1 MTRFVRLLVLCLL
14 VSGCV
19 SDSPV
24 REGQLLID
32 QGRIDEG
39 IAQLEKTAR
48 EHPDNE
54 QFRLAYVRARDLY
67 VDQLLYEGE
76 KARALGRHDQALA
89 AFERAERLKPEEPR
103 TSAGVHAARAEQAQ
117 SARIVQAQALLD
129 AGRTEDAQ
137 QLTTAVLKE
146 NPAHRAAR
154 ALLRRIEEVQLQNR
168 PAGPQLRAST
178 AKRINL
184 QFRDV
189 PLKSVFDFL
198 SQVSGI
204 NFVFDRDVV
213 PDQRTT
219 ILLRDTPLEE
229 ALGVLL
235 VTNQLDKK
243 VINENTVLIY
253 PNTPERARDYQP
265 LQVRSFYVSNADVK
279 QTLNLVK
286 TVLKTQDAFIDERLN
301 LLVMRDTP
309 HVLDMAEKLIAAQD
323 LAEPEVLLEV
333 KVLEVSRTKLRNL
346 GAQYPTQVSAGVR
359 GATGVAG
366 EITLNEWLG
375 TRSDFVV
382 LNVTDPAFVLNLQH
396 QDSDTNILANPRV
409 RVRSREKAK
418 IHIGDRLPVI
428 TTTSTA
434 NVGIS
439 ESVQYL
445 DVGLK
450 LDIEPN
456 VYLEDEVAIKIGL
469 EVSNIVQEIRSE
481 QGTLS
486 YRIGTRNTA
495 TVLRVGNGE
504 TQVLAGLIQ
513 DEDRRTTDKVPAL
526 GNLPLLGSLFRN
538 NNDSR
543 TKTEIVLLFT
553 PYIVRSLNRPSPAA
567 LTVAAVNQPAGAQP
581 IPRISGSPAAGVE
594 AAPAAL
600 AATTQPRPLAITAPT
615 QARGGEEFSITVSAP
630 AGSEPLRFDVEYDN
644 SRLQILGEEGQ
655 PGRVPLVMSGSVV
668 IRFRSLPGRTGPTRI
683 AIQNIAPMGQTQTQY
698 LAPAPAQVTITP

>member
-39 IAQLEKTAR
+39 IAQLEKTAK

-129 AGRTEDAQ
+129 AGRTEDAK

-146 NPAHRAAR
+146 NPALRAAR

-168 PAGPQLRAST
+168 PAGPQLRASS

-375 TRSDFVV
+375 
-382 LNVTDPAFVLNLQH
+382 PA
-396 QDSDTNILANPRV
+396 R
-409 RVRSREKAK
+409 
-418 IHIGDRLPVI
+418 
-428 TTTSTA
+428 TSWC
-434 NVGIS
+434 
-439 ESVQYL
+439 
-445 DVGLK
+445 
-450 LDIEPN
+450 
-456 VYLEDEVAIKIGL
+456 
-469 EVSNIVQEIRSE
+469 
-481 QGTLS
+481 
-486 YRIGTRNTA
+486 
-495 TVLRVGNGE
+495 
-504 TQVLAGLIQ
+504 
-513 DEDRRTTDKVPAL
+513 
-526 GNLPLLGSLFRN
+526 
-538 NNDSR
+538 
-543 TKTEIVLLFT
+543 
-553 PYIVRSLNRPSPAA
+553 
-567 LTVAAVNQPAGAQP
+567 
-581 IPRISGSPAAGVE
+581 
-594 AAPAAL
+594 
-600 AATTQPRPLAITAPT
+600 
-615 QARGGEEFSITVSAP
+615 
-630 AGSEPLRFDVEYDN
+630 
-644 SRLQILGEEGQ
+644 
-655 PGRVPLVMSGSVV
+655 
-668 IRFRSLPGRTGPTRI
+668 
-683 AIQNIAPMGQTQTQY
+683 
-698 LAPAPAQVTITP
+698 

>member
-1 MTRFVRLLVLCLL
+1 MKKLIPAVLLFVVAACA
-14 VSGCV
+14 
-19 SDSPV
+19 SDSAL
-24 REGQLLID
+24 RDGRRLID
-32 QGRIDEG
+32 QGKMDEG
-39 IAQLEKTAR
+39 IQRLEQASKAR
-48 EHPDNE
+48 PDDEELRVNY
-54 QFRLAYVRARDLY
+54 QRYRDLY
-67 VDQLLYEGE
+67 FDQLMFEGE
-76 KARALGRHDQALA
+76 KARALGRSDQAAA
-89 AFERAERLKPEEPR
+89 AFQRAQGLKPGDERAASGVEATRTAQER
-103 TSAGVHAARAEQAQ
+103 QAKV
-117 SARIVQAQALLD
+117 RDAQALLE
-129 AGRTEDAQ
+129 AGKTQEALNLVREVLRED
-137 QLTTAVLKE
+137 
-146 NPAHRAAR
+146 PAHRGAK
-154 ALLRRIEEVQLQNR
+154 ALQRRMEEAQLKSQ
-168 PAGPQLRAST
+168 PSGPRLKGSSD
-178 AKRINL
+178 KRISL

-204 NFVFDRDVV
+204 NFVFDREVV
-213 PDQRTT
+213 PDTRTT

-235 VTNQLDKK
+235 VTNQLEKK
-243 VINENTVLIY
+243 VINDNTVLVY

-265 LQVRSFYVSNADVK
+265 LVVRSFYLSNADVK

-286 TVLKTQDAFIDERLN
+286 TVLKTQDVFIDERLN

-309 HVLDMAEKLIAAQD
+309 ETIRMAERLIAAQD
-323 LAEPEVLLEV
+323 LAEPEVILEV
-333 KVLEVSRTKLRNL
+333 KVMEVSRTKLRNL

-359 GATGVAG
+359 GAAGIAG
-366 EITLNEWLG
+366 EVTLSEWLNR
-375 TRSDFVV
+375 RSDVVV
-382 LNVTDPAFVLNLQH
+382 LNVTDPAFILNLQH
-396 QDSDTNILANPRV
+396 QDSDTNLLANPRV

-553 PYIVRSLNRPSPAA
+553 PYIVRTLDRPSPAA
-567 LTVAAVNQPAGAQP
+567 LQIASEIQPAGASARQ
-581 IPRISGSPAAGVE
+581 RIGANGVPDA
-594 AAPAAL
+594 AAPAPGTPVAL
-600 AATTQPRPLAITAPT
+600 ALSAPA
-615 QARGGEEFSITVSAP
+615 QARAGEEFTVTISAP
-630 AGSEPLRFDVEYDN
+630 AAVVEPLQFLLEYDS
-644 SRLQILGEEGQ
+644 SRLQVLGEEGV
-655 PGRVPLVMSGSVV
+655 PGQLQMAMSGSAMV
-668 IRFRSLPGRTGPTRI
+668 RFRPLPGRTGPARI
-683 AIQNIAPMGQTQTQY
+683 AISKIAGTGERPAPGQY
-698 LAPAPAQVTITP
+698 LAPPPAQVTVTQ